1 MRKPTKKA
9 IIEIFQTLFE
19 AHKKI
24 SQIIDRKGTS
34 AAAELLGDCCDT
46 ANQVAGIIEDSEGF
60 GHTTAVLLREYCNVI
75 GDISAKSSD
84 DRHGNAV
91 KSLLDKQLKQAVS
104 SAESDISVTLEV
116 VFCPY
121 KASMWDSL
129 ESIWKACVNDKSC
142 DAYVVPI
149 PYYDRKPDYS
159 FGDIHYEGDLLPDY
173 VPVIHYDEYDFEE
186 RRPDIVFIH
195 NPYDDGNFVTSVD
208 PRFYSGELK
217 KHTDFLVYVP
227 YFLFPKKPE
236 EHLIN
241 NPVLDHADCVIV
253 QNEPTRTAYLNEID
267 KRGTNKRLKK
277 HILVLGTPKTD
288 KIHDICRN
296 GIEIPEQWQVM
307 AKGKIK
313 LFINTNVSL
322 ILNNNDRFIE
332 NLSRAFKIFLRRG
345 DVFVIWREHPL
356 TFETLSSMRPGLME
370 GYEKLRSIFLRSGLG
385 VIDTNPEAYE
395 AISFSDCYFG
405 AGGSLVPIYAAT
417 GKPMMV
423 TAYKYPDN
431 ISPVSAPL
439 NSLLKQ
445 ADRSMYFS
453 ERYANFLDLFLD
465 NLELLNGFKDKRFEF
480 LSEITVNNDGMVGQK
495 ILEQVK
501 SLLPQNAEL
510 K

>member
-1 MRKPTKKA
+1 MRKHSKKA
-9 IIEIFQTLFE
+9 IFEIFQTLFE
-19 AHKKI
+19 AHIKI
-24 SQIIDRKGTS
+24 SQIIDRKGAL
-34 AAAELLGDCCDT
+34 AAADLLSDCCE
-46 ANQVAGIIEDSEGF
+46 AAHQVADFIENSEGS

-75 GDISAKSSD
+75 SDISSKSSG

-91 KSLLDKQLKQAVS
+91 KRMLDKPLERAVN
-104 SAESDISVTLEV
+104 SAESDIAITLEV

-142 DAYVVPI
+142 DAYVVPL
-149 PYYDRKPDYS
+149 PYYNRKLDYS
-159 FGDIHYEGDLLPDY
+159 FGDMHYEGDLLPEY

-195 NPYDDGNFVTSVD
+195 NPYDDGNFVTSID

-217 KHTDFLVYVP
+217 KHTDLLVYVP
-227 YFLFPKKPE
+227 YFLFPKQPE

-241 NPVLDHADCVIV
+241 NPVLDNADCIIV
-253 QNEPTRTAYLNEID
+253 QNEPTRAAYIKALD
-267 KRGTNKRLKK
+267 KRDKNRQLKE
-277 HILVLGTPKTD
+277 HILVLGSPKTD
-288 KIHDICRN
+288 KIHDICLN
-296 GIEIPEQWQVM
+296 GIEIPEQWKIQ
-307 AKGKIK
+307 AKGKIR
-313 LFINTNVSL
+313 LFLNTNVSL

-356 TFETLSSMRPGLME
+356 TFETLNSMRPGLLE
-370 GYEKLRSIFLRSGLG
+370 AYNKLRSIFLRSGLG
-385 VIDTNPEAYE
+385 VLDANAEAYQ

-405 AGGSLVPIYAAT
+405 AGGSLTPIYAAT

-445 ADRSMYFS
+445 VDRSMYFS

-480 LSEITVNNDGMVGQK
+480 LSQITVNCDGTVGQK
-495 ILEQVK
+495 IMEQVK
-501 SLLPQNAEL
+501 ALLPE
-510 K
+510 KRS